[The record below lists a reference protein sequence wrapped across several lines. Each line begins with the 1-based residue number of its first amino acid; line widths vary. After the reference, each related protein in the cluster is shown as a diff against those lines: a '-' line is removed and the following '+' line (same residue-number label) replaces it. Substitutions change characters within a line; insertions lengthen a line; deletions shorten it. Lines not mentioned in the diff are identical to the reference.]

1 MDLKRSIN
9 RFLYYFASIVM
20 IVKLIFSF
28 YNDDRSFMEG
38 VSSLAREKKHI
49 PGVISD
55 LRRDI
60 IEVPEVITKC
70 SGININ
76 GRKLKSFIFTTDIAI
91 ICNTDADAVLA
102 VYSFTPH
109 PGIIQAITSV
119 ASMPVIAGVG
129 GGLTHGIRSANI
141 AMFAES
147 LGSIAVVVNA
157 PTPIETIRMID
168 EMVDVPVIATIASD
182 LTDIKE
188 RVNAGADILNVSGGA
203 KTVEMVRN
211 IRKEFPTIPII
222 ATGGKTDAD
231 ILETIEAGANAISW
245 TPPSVADIFKKKM
258 DKYRQEVKEDYEA

>member
-1 MDLKRSIN
+1 M
-9 RFLYYFASIVM
+9 
-20 IVKLIFSF
+20 
-28 YNDDRSFMEG
+28 
-38 VSSLAREKKHI
+38 AREKKHI
-49 PGVISD
+49 PGVITD
-55 LRRDI
+55 LRSEI

-119 ASMPVIAGVG
+119 ASFPVVAGVG
-129 GGLTHGIRSANI
+129 GGKTQGPRSANI
-141 AMFAES
+141 ALFAES

-157 PTPIETIRMID
+157 PTPIETIQMIN
-168 EMVDVPVIATIASD
+168 ETVDVPVIATIASD
-182 LTDIKE
+182 ITDIQE
-188 RVNAGADILNVSGGA
+188 RLDAGADILNVSGGA
-203 KTVEMVRN
+203 RTVEIVKK
-211 IRKEFPTIPII
+211 IREDFPNVPII

-231 ILETIEAGANAISW
+231 ILATIEAGANAISY

-258 DKYRQEVKEDYEA
+258 DIYRQEEKDDQDQEK